1 MKVDE
6 KCKLLCNQTVPS
18 EDAKF
23 INQRIREN
31 YAINWLI
38 DGLPAASK
46 KLDAKTHTYFNSIG
60 FELGDQTAAEPSLNN
75 HYEITIQY
83 HTQDKNKYR
92 VVGVIVKPFRYK
104 ELIGYFDIIL
114 FN

>member
-1 MKVDE
+1 MQVNVT
-6 KCKLLCNQTVPS
+6 CKELCKQTVPP

-46 KLDAKTHTYFNSIG
+46 KLDAKTRSSFSSIG
-60 FELGDQTAAEPSLNN
+60 FELGDQTGEPSLHN
-75 HYEITIQY
+75 HYDITIQY

-92 VVGVIVKPFRYK
+92 VVGVIVKPFRYRD
-104 ELIGYFDIIL
+104 LIEYFR
-114 FN
+114 

>member
-1 MKVDE
+1 MNNE
-6 KCKLLCNQTVPS
+6 TCQFLCKSTVPA

-46 KLDAKTHTYFNSIG
+46 KTDAKTHTPFYSIG
-60 FELGDQTAAEPSLNN
+60 FELGDPTVTSPEPPLNN
-75 HYEITIQY
+75 HYDITIQY
-83 HTQDKNKYR
+83 HPQDKGKYR

-104 ELIGYFDIIL
+104 DLI
-114 FN
+114 

>member
-1 MKVDE
+1 MLQNE
-6 KCKLLCNQTVPS
+6 TCQFLCKSAVPP

-46 KLDAKTHTYFNSIG
+46 KTDAKTHTTFYSIG
-60 FELGDQTAAEPSLNN
+60 FELGDQTVTSPEPPLNN
-75 HYEITIQY
+75 HYDITIQY
-83 HTQDKNKYR
+83 HPQDKNKYR
-92 VVGVIVKPFRYK
+92 VVGVIVKPSRYK
-104 ELIGYFDIIL
+104 DLINF
-114 FN
+114 